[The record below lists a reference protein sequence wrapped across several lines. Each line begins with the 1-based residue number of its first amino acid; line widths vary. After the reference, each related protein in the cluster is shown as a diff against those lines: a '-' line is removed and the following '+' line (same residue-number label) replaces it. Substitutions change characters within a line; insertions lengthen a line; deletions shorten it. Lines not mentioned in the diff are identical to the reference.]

1 MKVNI
6 EINYNEDTGMAN
18 LDMINISKLVIQTV
32 YIMKP
37 YLNDDGHLF
46 LMSLLTEGMGKGGE
60 SLLDM
65 IESTGY
71 DEIAI
76 NMLIKTL
83 EDESNFDLFMERMK
97 ELGLI
102 KEDN

>member
-6 EINYNEDTGMAN
+6 DVNHNKDTGMAN
-18 LDMINISKLVIQTV
+18 LDMINISKLAIQTI

-37 YLNDDGHLF
+37 YLNDDGHSF
-46 LMSLLTEGMGKGGE
+46 LISLLTEGMGDKRG
-60 SLLDM
+60 SLLGM
-65 IESTGY
+65 IESTEY

-76 NMLIKTL
+76 NMLIKTF
-83 EDESNFDLFMERMK
+83 EDESNFDLFIERIK